1 MDSNNEYCQRR
12 CFEDVKWQS
21 AKDLLPNPKLYKVTG
36 SAKSEVLWFEATRTK
51 RITVTEPNTEGYLKE
66 CLSQY
71 EQENLKTK

>member
-12 CFEDVKWQS
+12 CFEEIENFKT
-21 AKDLLPNPKLYKVTG
+21 PKLHPINGGFSGRKTYRLTG
-36 SAKSEVLWFEATRTK
+36 MENGIVK

>member
-1 MDSNNEYCQRR
+1 MASNDEYQQQRS
-12 CFEDVKWQS
+12 FE
-21 AKDLLPNPKLYKVTG
+21 APKLHPINGGFSGRKTYQLTG
-36 SAKSEVLWFEATRTK
+36 MENGRLK

>member
-12 CFEDVKWQS
+12 CFEEIESFKT
-21 AKDLLPNPKLYKVTG
+21 PKLHPINGGFSGRKTYQLTG
-36 SAKSEVLWFEATRTK
+36 IVK